1 MPQIRQP
8 PRQTPTRML
17 RQAMQT
23 RRCRMFNSDYG
34 HWYVARDVM
43 CARAPRVGL
52 CGHVCWLALAVA
64 RRTAG
69 MATWLGV

>member
-1 MPQIRQP
+1 
-8 PRQTPTRML
+8 
-17 RQAMQT
+17 MQT